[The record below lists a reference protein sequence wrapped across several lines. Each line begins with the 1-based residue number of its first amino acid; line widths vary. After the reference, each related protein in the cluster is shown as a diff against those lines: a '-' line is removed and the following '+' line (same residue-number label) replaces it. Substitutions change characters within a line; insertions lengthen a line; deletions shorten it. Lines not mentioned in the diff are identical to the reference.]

1 MFLIS
6 ERNFNWRLSNVS
18 FVCSL
23 RPQEDIKAICY
34 CRMSQKLS
42 RTCVIK
48 LNDKFLHFLVSDS
61 LCFAT
66 SQLCD
71 LSNPDHVTDIAKI
84 LAFLIA
90 DR

>member
-6 ERNFNWRLSNVS
+6 ERNLNCHLSNVS
-18 FVCSL
+18 FVSSL
-23 RPQEDIKAICY
+23 YPQENVGAIRY
-34 CRMSQKLS
+34 CRMSQKLG
-42 RTCVIK
+42 RTCCIT
-48 LNDKFLHFLVSDS
+48 LTDKFLHLGVSDS
-61 LCFAT
+61 LRYAT